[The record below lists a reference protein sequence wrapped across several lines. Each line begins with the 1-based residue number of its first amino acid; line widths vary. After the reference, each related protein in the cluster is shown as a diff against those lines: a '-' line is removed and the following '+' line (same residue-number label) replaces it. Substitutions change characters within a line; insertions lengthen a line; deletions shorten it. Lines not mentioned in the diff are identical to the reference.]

1 MAYAATGNTS
11 PTEQRVISGRIWRTW
26 SVTEAEASSA
36 SEFVISVPKH
46 GTIWRV
52 QYARVSGTSSTL
64 RPTFRGAT
72 GAWAGSGSGSM
83 RDITRVSA
91 AAANGSELVA
101 VPYYCPT
108 GIMYVRTQGD
118 SATTDGAT
126 AIEITIIEG
135 AP

>member
-1 MAYAATGNTS
+1 MAYAATGNTA
-11 PTEQRVISGRIWRTW
+11 PANTRTINGRIWRTW

-36 SEFVISVPKH
+36 SEFPITVPKH
-46 GTIWRV
+46 GVIWRT
-52 QYARVSGTSSTL
+52 QYARESGTSTTL

-72 GAWAGSGSGSM
+72 GAWAGSGAASL
-83 RDITRVSA
+83 RDITRVSSA
-91 AAANGSELVA
+91 AAQGAELVP

-118 SATTDGAT
+118 SAVADGVT

-135 AP
+135 TP